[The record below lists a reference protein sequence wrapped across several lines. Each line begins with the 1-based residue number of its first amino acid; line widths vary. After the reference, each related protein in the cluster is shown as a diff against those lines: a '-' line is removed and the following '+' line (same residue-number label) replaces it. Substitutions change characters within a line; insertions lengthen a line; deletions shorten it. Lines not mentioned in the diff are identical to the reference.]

1 MENPCSLINNN
12 LTFIK
17 MKKLSKINLHNLSQ
31 AELSR
36 REENL
41 LRGGNEPEIDYG
53 TLSCACVHA
62 CTCLYAGKQEGP
74 EDSYYGGSSKEVS
87 GYANQGDHRAAGEE
101 SYE

>member
-1 MENPCSLINNN
+1 
-12 LTFIK
+12 

-62 CTCLYAGKQEGP
+62 CTCLYAGKQEGSD
-74 EDSYYGGSSKEVS
+74 DSYYGGSSKEVS
-87 GYANQGDHRAAGEE
+87 GNANQGDHRAAGDQ
-101 SYE
+101 YDG